1 MDRICG
7 AAGMDEPV
15 QVVDITSDS
24 PPPPERVSST
34 SSEVHENLAQN
45 VCFRPKPFTVDFCN
59 VEKTQEEPTR
69 HGHAFV
75 GEGFVQPPPASNH
88 LHGNFVNC
96 GREFENCSQYR
107 PFYPGVPWQSYFLG
121 GNTVSSFT
129 TLGARCST
137 APSVRPAVAA
147 HSLQSP
153 YVSNHARPVPVPT
166 PPPES
171 DDIGYLRG
179 NGFLLS
185 VPSFPNLS
193 PEDVDKTGHLTQ
205 DISPS
210 NATCVDL
217 ESFLQKDDDSR
228 LTPSPDDPNP
238 PPYVGEGFGGRH
250 AFRGPP
256 AAVTYPTPKPELLSD
271 VLRREGGSLPVPV
284 AIVRRRRRSSGSSS
298 LSSHDDP
305 EDIIAKRREANARER
320 QRVRNLNTGFAKLR
334 RMVPSLPPNRKPS
347 KVDTLHAAM
356 DYIRTLQYVLQEAN
370 KSRAVPL
377 SRPVCFPAL
386 DGVPGD
392 NVTVVYGTPG
402 EQVNMPL
409 DPGPLQVQAVAVPG
423 MEHFLLQHNNR
434 TEGGSNRHGEQ
445 MYLEPFALRNVER
458 QVNQNSLPAPV
469 FYNELSI
476 GHTAE
481 VQPA

>member
-1 MDRICG
+1 MDVICN
-7 AAGMDEPV
+7 AGGVSEEPV
-15 QVVDITSDS
+15 QVVDITSGSHLELAS
-24 PPPPERVSST
+24 PASGVPEK
-34 SSEVHENLAQN
+34 LAQN
-45 VCFRPKPFTVDFCN
+45 VCFQPKPFPAEFCN
-59 VEKTQEEPTR
+59 VEKTQEGPAR

-75 GEGFVQPPPASNH
+75 GEGFVQPPPASTH
-88 LHGNFVNC
+88 HHGNFVTC
-96 GREFENCSQYR
+96 GRGVVDYDNCSQYR
-107 PFYPGVPWQSYFLG
+107 PFYPGVPWQSFFLG

-137 APSVRPAVAA
+137 VPSVRPAVAA

-166 PPPES
+166 PPPEN

-179 NGFLLS
+179 QGFLLS
-185 VPSFPNLS
+185 VPSIPNLG
-193 PEDVDKTGHLTQ
+193 PEDGDKTGHLTQ

-210 NATCVDL
+210 STACVDL
-217 ESFLQKDDDSR
+217 ESFLEKDDDSR
-228 LTPSPDDPNP
+228 LTPSPEEPNP
-238 PPYVGEGFGGRH
+238 PPYVGEDFVGRH
-250 AFRGPP
+250 VFRGPP

-271 VLRREGGSLPVPV
+271 VLRKEGGSLPVPV

-370 KSRAVPL
+370 RSPVVPL
-377 SRPVCFPAL
+377 AHAVRFPGF
-386 DGVPGD
+386 DVPNE
-392 NVTVVYGTPG
+392 NVTVVYGTSG
-402 EQVNMPL
+402 EPVNMPL
-409 DPGPLQVQAVAVPG
+409 DPAPLQVQAVAVPG
-423 MEHFLLQHNNR
+423 MEHFLLQHNHR
-434 TEGGSNRHGEQ
+434 SEGGSNRHGEQ
-445 MYLEPFALRNVER
+445 LYLDHFGLRNMDR
-458 QVNQNSLPAPV
+458 QVNQTSLPTPV

-476 GHTAE
+476 GQTAE

>member
-1 MDRICG
+1 MDVICS
-7 AAGMDEPV
+7 AGVVSEEPV

-24 PPPPERVSST
+24 PPDCVASSP
-34 SSEVHENLAQN
+34 SDVHEKLAQN
-45 VCFRPKPFTVDFCN
+45 VCFRPKPFSADFCN
-59 VEKTQEEPTR
+59 VEKTQEETPR

-75 GEGFVQPPPASNH
+75 GEEFVQPPPASTH
-88 LHGNFVNC
+88 QHGNFANC
-96 GREFENCSQYR
+96 GRGDYENCSQYR
-107 PFYPGVPWQSYFLG
+107 PFHPGVPWQSFFLG

-137 APSVRPAVAA
+137 VPSVRPAVAA

-166 PPPES
+166 PPPEN
-171 DDIGYLRG
+171 DDIGYLRR

-185 VPSFPNLS
+185 VPSISNLA
-193 PEDVDKTGHLTQ
+193 PEITDKHGHLTQ

-210 NATCVDL
+210 NAACVDL
-217 ESFLQKDDDSR
+217 ESFLEKDDDSR
-228 LTPSPDDPNP
+228 LTPSPDDP
-238 PPYVGEGFGGRH
+238 PPYVGEDFVGRH
-250 AFRGPP
+250 LFRGPP
-256 AAVTYPTPKPELLSD
+256 TALTYPTPRPELLSD
-271 VLRREGGSLPVPV
+271 VLRKEGGSMPVPV

-370 KSRAVPL
+370 KSPVPL
-377 SRPVCFPAL
+377 SNAMRFT
-386 DGVPGD
+386 GFEIPGE

-409 DPGPLQVQAVAVPG
+409 DPAPLPVQAVAVPG

-434 TEGGSNRHGEQ
+434 TEVTKILFRRLFSTTSW
-445 MYLEPFALRNVER
+445 ALDKRQRFNPLNGNCQEGDDWTRRNIPR
-458 QVNQNSLPAPV
+458 IPCDALP
-469 FYNELSI
+469 
-476 GHTAE
+476 
-481 VQPA
+481 